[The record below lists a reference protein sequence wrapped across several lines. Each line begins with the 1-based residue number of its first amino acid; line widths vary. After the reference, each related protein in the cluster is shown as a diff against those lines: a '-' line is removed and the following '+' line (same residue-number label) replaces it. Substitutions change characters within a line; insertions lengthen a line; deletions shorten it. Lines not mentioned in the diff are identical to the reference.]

1 MPRHTKLP
9 KPHDGQFARHEWA
22 ILGTACGH
30 IQQLAQRL
38 ARALPPALQVGYVD
52 ADHAADSDDNSLVFN
67 AEYTD
72 KIRFHRL
79 DRAAAQWSAWQFRTA
94 FNDVDVALVN
104 GNHFAASRQLLV
116 LDPKKHESLS
126 RKLHRLTC
134 VEALLWPGAE
144 PLPSGKLPADALPD
158 FLKKHLPD
166 WEKLPVFALSDAAG
180 VAVFLQN
187 QIAPPPLCG
196 LVLAGGRSQRM
207 GRDKT
212 VFNWHGKPQR
222 EHLADV
228 LESIGIPAHFS
239 CRAEQA
245 TEFAENQRVV
255 ADTFLE
261 LGPFGAIL
269 SAFRA
274 RPDAAWL
281 VVASDLPLLDA
292 ATLRFL
298 LANRRPTALATA
310 FKSANENQPPMPEPL
325 ITIWEPKAY
334 LHLLQFLA
342 QGASC
347 PRKVLIHS
355 DTHLLDAPN
364 PAALLNVNTPE
375 EAQAVGGRQFA
386 GSS

>member
-9 KPHDGQFARHEWA
+9 KQHDGQFARHEWA

-30 IQQLAQRL
+30 IQNLAQKL
-38 ARALPPALQVGYVD
+38 AHSLAPAFAAGYVD
-52 ADHAADSDDNSLVFN
+52 ADHAAADSPDNPLIFN

-79 DRAAAQWSAWQFRTA
+79 DRRAENWSAWQFRTA

-126 RKLHRLTC
+126 RKLDRLTR
-134 VEALLWPGAE
+134 VEALLWPGE
-144 PLPSGKLPADALPD
+144 NRSPGSKLPADALPN
-158 FLKKHLPD
+158 FLKNHLPD
-166 WEKLPVFALSDAAG
+166 WEKLPVFALADAAG
-180 VAVFLQN
+180 IADFLKN

-212 VFNWHGKPQR
+212 VFDWHGKPQR

-228 LESIGIPAHFS
+228 LQSLGIPAHFS
-239 CRAEQA
+239 CRAEQVA
-245 TEFAENQRVV
+245 EFTENQRVI

-269 SAFRA
+269 SAFRE

-298 LANRRPTALATA
+298 VENRRPTAIATA
-310 FKSANENQPPMPEPL
+310 FKSPTESHPPMPEPL

-342 QGASC
+342 QSVSC
-347 PRKVLIHS
+347 PRKVLINS
-355 DTHLLDAPN
+355 DTHLLDAPD
-364 PAALLNVNTPE
+364 PAALTNVNTPE
-375 EAQAVGGRQFA
+375 EALAVG
-386 GSS
+386 SLK

>member
-1 MPRHTKLP
+1 MPRHTKLA

-30 IQQLAQRL
+30 IQHLAQKL
-38 ARALPPALQVGYVD
+38 AHALAPTLQVGYVD
-52 ADHAADSDDNSLVFN
+52 ADHAAGDDEDNSLIFN

-79 DRAAAQWSAWQFRTA
+79 DRAAADWSAWQFRTA

-104 GNHFAASRQLLV
+104 GNHFPASRQLLV
-116 LDPKKHESLS
+116 LDPKKHESVS
-126 RKLHRLTC
+126 RKLDRLTR
-134 VEALLWPGAE
+134 VEALLWLGE
-144 PLPSGKLPADALPD
+144 SPLPGGKLPADALPD
-158 FLKKHLPD
+158 FLKNHLPN
-166 WEKLPVFALSDAAG
+166 WENLPVFALSDAAG
-180 VAVFLQN
+180 IADFLKN

-212 VFNWHGKPQR
+212 VFDWHGKPQR
-222 EHLADV
+222 EHLAEV
-228 LESIGIPAHFS
+228 LESLGIPAHFS

-245 TEFAENQRVV
+245 AEFAEKQRVI

-269 SAFRA
+269 SAFRE
-274 RPDAAWL
+274 RPDVAWL

-292 ATLRFL
+292 TTLRFL
-298 LANRRPTALATA
+298 LKNRRPTAIATA
-310 FKSANENQPPMPEPL
+310 FKSPTESQPPMPEPL

-342 QGASC
+342 QGVSC
-347 PRKVLIHS
+347 PRKVLINS
-355 DTHLLDAPN
+355 DTQLLEVPN
-364 PAALLNVNTPE
+364 PAALTNVNTPE
-375 EAQAVGGRQFA
+375 EAFAVGGGQLA
-386 GSS
+386 V